1 MVIRKLSQLKDYF
14 MPRQGNDVWY
24 CALSDTLFLVETRA
38 YNFHDILMNEN
49 DRYFYIG
56 VL

>member
-1 MVIRKLSQLKDYF
+1 

-38 YNFHDILMNEN
+38 YNFHDILKN
-49 DRYFYIG
+49 DSNYYYYIG